1 MPSFPTHFCC
11 CSDIIRS
18 CILNLCSFYV
28 ECDWVLVSC
37 WCDGGVP
44 LFLWLGLGQ
53 WELCSD
59 LTKADFLQGSGK
71 MGLHTCQH
79 RFCFVVLTWL
89 PFCPSVLA
97 SLSRHF
103 VCSLLFLPLFYMVYL
118 CSTSLLSPFVSEDS
132 LPLKPKVILQT
143 WSYLSGIDLLRP
155 SQGSVPRVRE
165 REALLFPPVDLLFK
179 FSCQKRD
186 Q

>member
-1 MPSFPTHFCC
+1 MYFKPLLLLCRMWLSPGELLVWWWGPS
-11 CSDIIRS
+11 
-18 CILNLCSFYV
+18 
-28 ECDWVLVSC
+28 
-37 WCDGGVP
+37 VP
-44 LFLWLGLGQ
+44 LARTRSVRALQWPHKGRLSAELWENGTAHLSAPVL
-53 WELCSD
+53 
-59 LTKADFLQGSGK
+59 
-71 MGLHTCQH
+71 
-79 RFCFVVLTWL
+79 FCG
-89 PFCPSVLA
+89 PNLA
-97 SLSRHF
+97 SLLSF
-103 VCSLLFLPLFYMVYL
+103 CPCFTLQTFCLFITFPTLFYMVYL

-179 FSCQKRD
+179 FSCQKHD